1 MSGVKDV
8 EAAPTGAYARTVS
21 IRRFFAVFVAL
32 SVVFAPGMAASAMAA
47 SPHRAMAMDGG
58 HCDAP
63 VSQRG
68 NHAKMAS
75 KACCVSMC
83 MALAVAPAG
92 PAEISKLRQQVT
104 QFAIPPIYH
113 GTLGEIATPPPKL
126 S

>member
-1 MSGVKDV
+1 
-8 EAAPTGAYARTVS
+8 VS

-32 SVVFAPGMAASAMAA
+32 SVLFAPGMAASAMAA
-47 SPHRAMAMDGG
+47 PSHHGMAAMNAG

-63 VSQRG
+63 GSEQG
-68 NHAKMAS
+68 DHGKMAS

-92 PAEISKLRQQVT
+92 PAEISKPRRQVT

-113 GTLGEIATPPPKL
+113 GTQGEIATPPPKL